1 MDDADLVAIVAGD
14 YIRRQGRRAID
25 HLRGQEALA
34 DINGDALSA
43 EAWGDIADTATEILL
58 HSN

>member
-25 HLRGQEALA
+25 HLRGQEVLALGE
-34 DINGDALSA
+34 GDAASSSWRLA
-43 EAWGDIADTATEILL
+43 VTGEVA
-58 HSN
+58 